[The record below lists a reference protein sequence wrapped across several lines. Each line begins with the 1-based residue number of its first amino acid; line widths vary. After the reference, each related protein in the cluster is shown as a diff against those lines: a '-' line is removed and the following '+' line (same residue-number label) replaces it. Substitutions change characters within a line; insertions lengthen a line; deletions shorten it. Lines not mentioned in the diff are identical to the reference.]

1 MSSVVPPA
9 CSLQGASRASVFL
22 MPTLSCFLF
31 LSLQGDIRRHPSS
44 PSHQLS
50 PWTHQASGPQQ
61 GHTRPAARSLQQAGS
76 FQRPFSSLALVAC
89 LAVPRWSV
97 AVEDPGS
104 GVLMDA
110 CLALVPTAA
119 LISSEAEVSL
129 CTFVSCKW
137 CQDLP
142 PLSMAA
148 PLSLAPAPPPQP
160 SLLSFPLEGCGG
172 NK

>member
-1 MSSVVPPA
+1 MSSVPPA

-50 PWTHQASGPQQ
+50 PWRHQASGPQQ

-129 CTFVSCKW
+129 YIRFLQMVSRPASPVHGCPSVSCP
-137 CQDLP
+137 CSSSSA
-142 PLSMAA
+142 LSA
-148 PLSLAPAPPPQP
+148 
-160 SLLSFPLEGCGG
+160 
-172 NK
+172 